1 MAARLTAYV
10 VVAIVAATLIAGL
23 IVGAQR
29 DDSDGP
35 VDLIVRNAAVY
46 TADRRGTVAEAVAI
60 RGNQILRVGS
70 DKDIS
75 RLQRPQ
81 TIVVDAEGGAV
92 FPGFNDAHLDLI
104 GGGLRLAMPDLTGA
118 ETSTDV
124 LERIGAWSGANPGA
138 PWVIGSGWSPEQFK
152 NGLPTRQMLDSVVK
166 DRPALIYAADEG
178 NRLVWVNSRALALAH
193 ITRKTPE
200 PADGAI
206 VREGRR
212 GEPAGVLRG
221 TAASSVAAL
230 IPAATRE
237 QRAEALRAGIAEA
250 NARGITSAQ
259 NTAASCEPNLDLFDE
274 ARRSRT
280 MTLRVY
286 CSIAA
291 DPHRIARE
299 ADLKGFDE
307 IRKQYPDDPLFK
319 VGALSFTVDG
329 TLPAQSSALLEPYVG
344 SDTAGEALVDPD
356 ELNRAVRLADAADW
370 QILTHASG
378 DRAVRL
384 ALTAYAHAIRST
396 RPPARGRRHRLE
408 HLALVDAADIPR
420 FGPLG
425 VAASVQPSMNAG
437 DQTAFDLLSKSIGVD
452 RAAESF
458 PFTRLAEETRLLL
471 GSAWPAHTLDP
482 LEVLER
488 AVTGFTPAAS
498 EATEIAAPP
507 SLKLKPAVDAYTS
520 SAAWGSFDDQRK
532 GSIAPGMLADLVVL
546 SADVLAAPE
555 KLDAAT
561 VAVTI
566 FDGKIVYRNGRH
578 TLTTPA
584 PAPAPSLQH

>member
-29 DDSDGP
+29 EDGDGP
-35 VDLIVRNAAVY
+35 VDLIVRNATVY

-70 DKDIS
+70 NRDIA

-104 GGGLRLAMPDLTGA
+104 GGGLRLAMADLTGA
-118 ETSTDV
+118 ETTAEV
-124 LERIGAWSGANPGA
+124 LERIGAWSVANPGA
-138 PWVIGSGWSPEQFK
+138 PWVIGSGWSPDQFK

-166 DRPALIYAADEG
+166 DRPALIYAAGESD
-178 NRLVWVNSRALALAH
+178 RLLWVNSRALALAN
-193 ITRKTPE
+193 ITRKTAE
-200 PADGAI
+200 PADDAI
-206 VREGRR
+206 GREGRR
-212 GEPAGVLRG
+212 GEPSGVLRG
-221 TAASSVAAL
+221 AAAAAVAAL
-230 IPAATRE
+230 IPPASRE
-237 QRAEALRAGIAEA
+237 QREQALRAAIAEA
-250 NARGITSAQ
+250 NAHGITSAQ
-259 NTAASCEPNLDLFDE
+259 NTAAGCESNLDLFDA
-274 ARRSRT
+274 ARRSGE

-286 CSIAA
+286 CSVTA
-291 DPHRIARE
+291 DPRQIARE
-299 ADLKGFDE
+299 ADLEAYDG
-307 IRKQYPDDPLFK
+307 IRKRYPDDPLFK

-329 TLPAQSSALLEPYVG
+329 TLPAQSAALLEPYAG
-344 SDTAGEALVDPD
+344 TDTAGEVLVDPD
-356 ELNRAVRLADAADW
+356 ELNRAVRLADAAGW
-370 QILTHASG
+370 QIVTHASG

-384 ALTAYAHAIRST
+384 ALTAYAHAIRSN

-408 HLALVDAADIPR
+408 HLALVDDADVSR

-425 VAASVQPSMNAG
+425 VAASVQPSMSAG
-437 DQTAFDLLSKSIGVD
+437 DQTSFDVLSKSLGTD

-458 PFTRLAEETRLLL
+458 PFARLAEEARLLL
-471 GSAWPAHTLDP
+471 GSAWPAHSLDP
-482 LEVLER
+482 LAVLER
-488 AVTGFTPAAS
+488 AVNGFTATPSDAGESVAS
-498 EATEIAAPP
+498 P

-520 SAAWGSFDDQRK
+520 TAAWASFDDQRK

-555 KLDAAT
+555 KLEST
-561 VAVTI
+561 SVAVTI
-566 FDGKIVYRNGRH
+566 FDGKIVYRQGLH
-578 TLTTPA
+578 ALT
-584 PAPAPSLQH
+584 APAPSLQH